1 MQYSVFHEGE
11 VKEKKGKKPVFRRES
26 KSCMIFR
33 EPWSTVEDSDN
44 GVPRSWY
51 TEFYLFSYFFAEL
64 IICHLSFSVSLVYFK
79 GTYKTIV
86 SANIYRDLAIV
97 FGLNYNKCV
106 KLEMSYISCPLNIE
120 LSYCSTG
127 KNN

>member
-11 VKEKKGKKPVFRRES
+11 VKKKGKKTCVPTGIEIMHDF
-26 KSCMIFR
+26 
-33 EPWSTVEDSDN
+33 PWTVDLIAVEDSDN
-44 GVPRSWY
+44 GVPSSWY
-51 TEFYLFSYFFAEL
+51 TEFYLFSYFFAKL

-86 SANIYRDLAIV
+86 SANIYRDLALV

-106 KLEMSYISCPLNIE
+106 KLDVLHHMSTEYR
-120 LSYCSTG
+120 TFVV
-127 KNN
+127 